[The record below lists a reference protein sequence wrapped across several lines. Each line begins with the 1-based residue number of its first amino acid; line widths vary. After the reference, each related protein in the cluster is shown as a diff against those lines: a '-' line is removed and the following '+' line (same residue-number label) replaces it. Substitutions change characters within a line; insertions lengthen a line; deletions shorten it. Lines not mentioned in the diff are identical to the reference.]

1 MNWVQFHRDMKMPL
15 ADLEA
20 TLRQLVNTGRLDI
33 ATRTLATAFGQAR
46 TLEAQR
52 QVVAALFPLLPEG
65 WFRADTQAA
74 ELYAQALCRVREPEA
89 LWGFCRGFASPTPAL
104 ELYHAWALLRLGRA
118 EEALG
123 RLEALEA
130 EGLGEKGLYWR
141 TRAEVLARLGLPGW
155 EEAFARAKQHL
166 TREAL
171 GRCLID
177 EGGYLYAVG
186 RAPAARTRWSE
197 ALAHLRNDPYYLA
210 WAHYNLGISALDT
223 PAEAE
228 AHLLEAEQLSRK
240 PAARAI
246 RARALCG
253 LGAARRILGEWPRAL
268 ACYDEALRAAR
279 EDDDR
284 QQALWGLGHT
294 SRLSGRPAEA
304 LGYFQQALGLE
315 VASSGWLYADVAA
328 TRLLLGDEEGAR
340 EAVGRATHL
349 KERGRFLVAVVRAE
363 LARRRGEA
371 VGLEGFRLPSL
382 WSREE
387 ALCFPELFARLAPA
401 GPVLEP
407 RTRARVEVWAAGLL
421 RVKVNGRPVPLKP
434 TGRPAE
440 LLAFLLEGEGEQ
452 SMDALLEA
460 LYPQAPATPEGRRQA
475 YKSLWENVAKLRR
488 ALGWPQSVRSEGGS
502 LRLDPEA
509 HWVYDMDDPA
519 ARAKKLF
526 LEGIYS
532 NWVEERRQQLEGSLL
547 AY

>member
-1 MNWVQFHRDMKMPL
+1 MKTPL
-15 ADLEA
+15 TDLEA
-20 TLRQLVNTGRLDI
+20 TLQQLVHTGRLEL
-33 ATRTLATAFGQAR
+33 ATRTLATVFEQAR

-52 QVVAALFPLLPEG
+52 RVVSALFPLIPRSWL
-65 WFRADTQAA
+65 RANPQAA
-74 ELYAQALCRVREPEA
+74 ELYAQALCRVREPEELLA
-89 LWGFCRGFASPTPAL
+89 FCQEAGVSSPMMG
-104 ELYHAWALLRLGRA
+104 LYRAWALARLGRS
-118 EEALG
+118 EEAREG
-123 RLEALEA
+123 LEALDEA
-130 EGLGEKGLYWR
+130 GLSDRGLYWR
-141 TRAEVLARLGLPGW
+141 SLAEVRARLGLPGW
-155 EEAFARAKQHL
+155 EEAFARARRHL
-166 TREAL
+166 AHEAL

-177 EGGYLYAVG
+177 EGNCLYDAG
-186 RAPAARTRWSE
+186 RVPAARTRWSE
-197 ALAHLRNDPYYLA
+197 ALAYLRSDPYYLA
-210 WAHYNLGISALDT
+210 WAHYNLGISALNT

-228 AHLLEAEQLSRK
+228 GHLLEAEQLSRK

-279 EDDDR
+279 EADDR

-304 LGYFQQALGLE
+304 LGYFQQALELE
-315 VASSGWLYADVAA
+315 VPSSGWLYADVAA

-340 EAVGRATHL
+340 EAVGRAAHL

-371 VGLEGFRLPSL
+371 VRLEGFKLPSL

-387 ALCFPELFARLAPA
+387 ALCFPELFARLTPA

-407 RTRARVEVWAAGLL
+407 RTQARVEVWVAGLL

-488 ALGWPQSVRSEGGS
+488 ALGWPHSVRSEGGS

-519 ARAKKLF
+519 ARAKGLF

-532 NWVEERRQQLEGSLL
+532 NWVQERRQQLEGPPLVH
-547 AY
+547 